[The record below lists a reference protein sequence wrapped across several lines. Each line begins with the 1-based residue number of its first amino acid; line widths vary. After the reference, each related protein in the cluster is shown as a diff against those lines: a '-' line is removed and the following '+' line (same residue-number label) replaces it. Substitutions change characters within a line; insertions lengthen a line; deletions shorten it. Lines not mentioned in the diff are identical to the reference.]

1 MPRNWVRDREW
12 QRQPHVKDGP
22 PPSLWW
28 YARPDHRRVVD
39 AYVQQCKRGR
49 ALPDDFKED
58 LVMWLDDLS
67 RIQNKK
73 AWGQPRTYRY
83 WSVPAYARAHN
94 MEPPALMKRLREMEK
109 FAVQLFTDS
118 VPTSRKPRPQLT
130 DDEKQKI
137 RQRYLAGED
146 CKKLAE
152 EFRLTLSHVG
162 QLCRKE
168 REARDKERLSKMDAR
183 HPVPTG
189 TPATGGDPVEPF

>member
-1 MPRNWVRDREW
+1 MPRKWVRDREW

-28 YARPDHRRVVD
+28 YARPDRHRAID
-39 AYVQQCKRGR
+39 AYVNQCRRGR
-49 ALPDDFKED
+49 TLRDDFKDD
-58 LVMWLDDLS
+58 LVMWLDALS

-83 WSVPAYARAHN
+83 WSVPAYALEHK
-94 MEPPALMKRLREMEK
+94 MEPAALMKRLREMEK
-109 FAVQLFTDS
+109 LAARLFPDS
-118 VPTSRKPRPQLT
+118 VPSSRKPRPQLT

-152 EFRLTLSHVG
+152 EFRLPPARVG
-162 QLCRKE
+162 LLCREEKALRNE
-168 REARDKERLSKMDAR
+168 ERLRQMDA
-183 HPVPTG
+183 HNAGIDAPPT
-189 TPATGGDPVEPF
+189 GDPVEEPF